1 MRYHESW
8 PVAPIVLALLLAAC
22 TGPQGGRPAH
32 TIAKART
39 APPCRT
45 AALTLGN
52 GPTLVPMTSEH
63 GDFYTLTNHGHRT
76 CTLTGYPKVV
86 LYDARAKPMPFHY
99 AHQLRPYL
107 TAITPAET
115 TIAPSASADVLV
127 VKYTCVLGAL
137 RTAATIRLTLPGYDQ
152 AVLTTPVTRNGLG
165 CLRCPTAKA
174 ARIIPGRLSP
184 YRRSNQQMQEAYGT
198 GSGGWRRRR
207 PETAACP
214 LRAR

>member
-22 TGPQGGRPAH
+22 TGHQGGRPAH

-86 LYDARAKPMPFHY
+86 LYDARGKPMPFHY
-99 AHQLRPYL
+99 AHQLRTYL
-107 TAITPAET
+107 SAITPAEA
-115 TIAPSASADVLV
+115 TIAPGASADVLV

-137 RTAATIRLTLPGYDQ
+137 RNAATIRLTLPGHPQ
-152 AVLTTPVTRNGLG
+152 AVLTAPVARNGLG
-165 CLRCPTAKA
+165 VSALSYCKGGPDYPRQTVAVSPIEPANAGSLWDRIRGLAPPPT
-174 ARIIPGRLSP
+174 
-184 YRRSNQQMQEAYGT
+184 
-198 GSGGWRRRR
+198 
-207 PETAACP
+207 
-214 LRAR
+214 